1 MSLADATSQTGLEP
15 DSPYTS
21 LAERAYHV
29 LLRRLILLD
38 IPPGSAINEAALAA
52 ELGIGRTPVRESLK
66 NLETDH
72 LVVSYPRRG
81 TFATRVDIT
90 DLAAISDL
98 RRVLEPLAADRAA
111 TNATEAQRSELRE
124 KAREI
129 ESMDGATADNRAL
142 MEYDVDVH
150 RLIYRASDNPH
161 LEETLVRLDNL
172 VTRIWC
178 LVLHRM
184 PSVAEH
190 IREHVALL
198 DAIAAGDGVR
208 AAALATEHVEHF
220 EASIRAVL

>member
-1 MSLADATSQTGLEP
+1 MSVAESEPVTGAP
-15 DSPYTS
+15 PYTS
-21 LAERAYHV
+21 LADEAYHV
-29 LLRRLILLD
+29 LRNRLVMLD
-38 IPPGSAINEAALAA
+38 IPPGAAINEAALAA

-90 DLAAISDL
+90 DLASISDL
-98 RRVLEPLAADRAA
+98 RRVLEPLAAERAA
-111 TNATEAQRSELRE
+111 SNAADDQRAAIAA
-124 KAREI
+124 KARQI
-129 ESMDGATADNRAL
+129 ESMTEADTAKDNRAL

-150 RLIYRASDNPH
+150 RLIYRAADNPH

-198 DAIAAGDGVR
+198 DAIATGDGAR
-208 AAALATEHVEHF
+208 AASLAGEHVEHF

>member
-1 MSLADATSQTGLEP
+1 MSVTESVAQEVVPYLSLADE
-15 DSPYTS
+15 
-21 LAERAYHV
+21 AYHV
-29 LLRRLILLD
+29 LRKRLIMLD
-38 IPPGSAINEAALAA
+38 IPPGTAINEAALAA

-90 DLAAISDL
+90 DLASISDL
-98 RRVLEPLAADRAA
+98 RRVLEPLAAQRAA
-111 TNATEAQRSELRE
+111 ANATAEQREE
-124 KAREI
+124 IAAKARQI
-129 ESMDGATADNRAL
+129 EAMTGDREDNRAL

-178 LVLHRM
+178 LVLNRM
-184 PSVAEH
+184 PSVGEH

-198 DAIAAGDGVR
+198 DAIAVGDGARAGSLAGD
-208 AAALATEHVEHF
+208 HVEHF

>member
-1 MSLADATSQTGLEP
+1 MSVTAAASAIEAAPYASLADQ
-15 DSPYTS
+15 
-21 LAERAYHV
+21 AYHV
-29 LLRRLILLD
+29 LRKRLIMLD
-38 IPPGSAINEAALAA
+38 IPPGAAINEAALAA

-90 DLAAISDL
+90 DLAAISEM
-98 RRVLEPLAADRAA
+98 RRVLEPLAAQRAA
-111 TNATEAQRSELRE
+111 VGATEEQREELRD
-124 KAREI
+124 KARQI
-129 ESMDGATADNRAL
+129 RSMSGEDTDNRAL

-184 PSVAEH
+184 PSVADH
-190 IREHVALL
+190 IREHVGLL
-198 DAIAAGDGVR
+198 EAIADGDAERASTLAG
-208 AAALATEHVEHF
+208 EHVEHF

>member
-1 MSLADATSQTGLEP
+1 MSVAESEISPYLSLADQ
-15 DSPYTS
+15 
-21 LAERAYHV
+21 AYLV
-29 LLRRLILLD
+29 LRNRLIMLD
-38 IPPGSAINEAALAA
+38 IPPGTAINEAALAA

-90 DLAAISDL
+90 DLASISDL
-98 RRVLEPLAADRAA
+98 RRVLEPLAAERAA
-111 TNATEAQRSELRE
+111 SNATDEQRAAIAA
-124 KAREI
+124 KARQI
-129 ESMDGATADNRAL
+129 ESMTGAGEDNRAL

-184 PSVAEH
+184 PSVSEH

-198 DAIAAGDGVR
+198 DAIAAGDGAR
-208 AAALATEHVEHF
+208 AAALAGEHVEHF